1 MLKERCKYSLKD
13 VNLIYKDIT
22 MLRQKKRGKVER
34 VACVFNLFYV
44 QTFITSFKIRFF
56 LTFLL
61 NTTLRNSWIDARQRC
76 NTGSKIL
83 R

>member
-1 MLKERCKYSLKD
+1 MLKEICKYSLKD

-56 LTFLL
+56 FNFPPQYHFEKFLD
-61 NTTLRNSWIDARQRC
+61 RRQ
-76 NTGSKIL
+76 TKM
-83 R
+83 